1 MQRFFR
7 MACAANGFLAVAL
20 GAFGA
25 HGLKSRLAPL
35 ADAARRL
42 EWWET
47 ASHYHLFHALALG
60 LVAAWA
66 ERMPSRGLRFAG
78 NAFST
83 GIVLFSGSLYAM
95 TLSGQTGLGIVTPF
109 GGAALLLGW
118 GALFFSAARA
128 RSLETGSSPAR

>member
-1 MQRFFR
+1 MQRFLR

-25 HGLKSRLAPL
+25 HGLKSHLAPL

-60 LVAAWA
+60 LIASWA
-66 ERMPSRGLRFAG
+66 ERMPSRGLHVAG
-78 NAFST
+78 YAFST
-83 GIVLFSGSLYAM
+83 GILLFSGSLYAM
-95 TLSGQTGLGIVTPF
+95 TLSGQTSLGIVTPF

-118 GALFFSAARA
+118 GAMFFSAARGKA
-128 RSLETGSSPAR
+128 LENGTVPTR